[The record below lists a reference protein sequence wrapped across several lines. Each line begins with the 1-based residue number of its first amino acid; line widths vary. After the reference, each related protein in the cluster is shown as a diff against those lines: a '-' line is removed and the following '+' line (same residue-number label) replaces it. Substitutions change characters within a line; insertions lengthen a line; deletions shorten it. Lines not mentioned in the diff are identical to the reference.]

1 MIVNTIDIDKFDH
14 IVNFPTFSPF
24 SVGFR
29 THGIDL
35 HEETQLQWMSE
46 HLSYPDNFLHLSV
59 DYENVLA

>member
-1 MIVNTIDIDKFDH
+1 MIINKIDIDKLDH
-14 IVNFPTFSPF
+14 TVNFPIFSFFP
-24 SVGFR
+24 VGFR

>member
-1 MIVNTIDIDKFDH
+1 MIINKIDIDKFDY
-14 IVNFPTFSPF
+14 IVHFPILCLFP
-24 SVGFR
+24 VGFR

-59 DYENVLA
+59 DYENV